1 MTLLRPAPIRRLVLG
16 VAAFVLGGCGG
27 DSSDLTFLA
36 EGTGHTSAQLPELYE
51 GLPLDR
57 WLARIDDGGPS
68 DRAAALFALGELP
81 GAAAHVDRIA
91 KCLDDASPRVRWGA
105 LETLGRL
112 GKSAGGHAE
121 AVLARLRDPSPG
133 VRRAAV
139 LCAGRLGEAAALPL
153 ASRLL
158 SPLDEDVRDGVKA
171 ALLALG
177 PDAGP
182 AIPSL
187 AKAAGDE
194 ADLVLAEHAA
204 DVLVSIGEASVPALA
219 QLLGA
224 AGGLAPVTAAT
235 ALGRLGPAA
244 APTVPALV
252 TLVVRRKGDARRAA
266 LDALAGIGA
275 AALEPVR
282 AALASVRAEDEGLR
296 LDLEELLTRLVR
308 R

>member
-1 MTLLRPAPIRRLVLG
+1 MTPPRPPLLRRVVLG
-16 VAAFVLGGCGG
+16 VGALVLAGCGG
-27 DSSDLTFLA
+27 DASDLTFLA

-68 DRAAALFALGELP
+68 DRAAALMALGELP
-81 GAAAHVDRIA
+81 GAGPHADRIA
-91 KCLDDASPRVRWGA
+91 KCLDDAAPRVRWAA

-112 GKSAGGHAE
+112 GESAGGQVE
-121 AVLARLRDPSPG
+121 RILARLRDPVAG

-158 SPLDEDVRDGVKA
+158 SPSHEDVRDGVKA

-182 AIPSL
+182 AIPTL

-194 ADLVLAEHAA
+194 EDLVLAEHAA
-204 DVLVSIGEASVPALA
+204 DVLVSIGELSVPELTAL
-219 QLLGA
+219 LSKP
-224 AGGLAPVTAAT
+224 GLAPVTGAA
-235 ALGRLGPAA
+235 ALGRLGPVAF
-244 APTVPALV
+244 PSVPPLVALV
-252 TLVVRRKGDARRAA
+252 VHRKGDVRRAA
-266 LDALAGIGA
+266 LDALASIGA
-275 AALEPVR
+275 PALEPVR
-282 AALASVRAEDEGLR
+282 AALAAAPADDADLR
-296 LDLEELLTRLVR
+296 LDLEDLLKRLAPR
-308 R
+308 